1 MQHLKMEKRI
11 HRNLKLTRHH
21 PVLEPYLPR
30 ATRKMKLIR
39 IQVKFLF
46 TLHYIILYTIILIYI
61 MC

>member
-1 MQHLKMEKRI
+1 MEKRI

-46 TLHYIILYTIILIYI
+46 TRIILFFIQLYWYYVCVNL
-61 MC
+61 